1 MNDQQH
7 SDEVFYVCAGIC
19 REDPDSGRCVGCGR
33 PWSSPE
39 TFPPVENAL
48 PRESA
53 EAPAA

>member
-1 MNDQQH
+1 MNEQQH